1 MKRPSHPHTAPVK
14 PSGRRHICVRIGLD
28 GKLGRC
34 AQEGV
39 LVAAHVRRQL
49 RQVLAGPRPW
59 HQRRRRA
66 TARAAAA
73 VAGFRAQAE
82 HGVQPRR
89 AGGRSGSGSER
100 AAVGRATKE
109 PQWVGQQNG
118 RSGSGSRRAAVGQA
132 AKGPQWVGQHSRV
145 LLPVVQP
152 ATSAC
157 VPSLRPAGNVDL
169 LLSAPNVCLQLKQ
182 HSSASPLSQANS
194 PPFLCPLFES
204 PFSYT
209 PPSVLRSILSYS
221 AL

>member
-59 HQRRRRA
+59 HQRRRYA

-82 HGVQPRR
+82 HGVQPWR
-89 AGGRSGSGSER
+89 A
-100 AAVGRATKE
+100 AAVGRAAE
-109 PQWVGQQNG
+109 RPQWVGQQKG
-118 RSGSGSRRAAVGQA
+118 RSGSSSQRTAVGWAALTGVATSRPARNVGVRPQPASSRQCRPPTFSSKCLSPAQA
-132 AKGPQWVGQHSRV
+132 ALQRQSSFSSQQSS
-145 LLPVVQP
+145 LPM
-152 ATSAC
+152 S
-157 VPSLRPAGNVDL
+157 SL
-169 LLSAPNVCLQLKQ
+169 
-182 HSSASPLSQANS
+182 
-194 PPFLCPLFES
+194 
-204 PFSYT
+204 
-209 PPSVLRSILSYS
+209 
-221 AL
+221 

>member
-59 HQRRRRA
+59 HQRRRYA

-82 HGVQPRR
+82 HGVQPWR
-89 AGGRSGSGSER
+89 A
-100 AAVGRATKE
+100 AAVGRAAE
-109 PQWVGQQNG
+109 RPQWVGQQKG
-118 RSGSGSRRAAVGQA
+118 RSGSGSRTAAVGRAAEGQQWVGQRP
-132 AKGPQWVGQHSRV
+132 AKGPQWVGQQH
-145 LLPVVQP
+145 LVQP

-157 VPSLRPAGNVDL
+157 VPSPRPARNVDL
-169 LLSAPNVCLQLKQ
+169 LLSAPNVGLQLKRR
-182 HSSASPLSQANS
+182 SSASPLPQANS